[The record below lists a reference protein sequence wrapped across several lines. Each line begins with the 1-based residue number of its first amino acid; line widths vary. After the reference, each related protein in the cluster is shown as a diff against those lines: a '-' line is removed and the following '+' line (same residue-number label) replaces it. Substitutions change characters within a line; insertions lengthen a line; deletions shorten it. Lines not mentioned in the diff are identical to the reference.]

1 MKTEKNRNKVDNL
14 PQANTLNDLC
24 RYFSGIPSNDRK
36 KPQKNGYVIPMMVFV
51 LIVAAMTSFITA
63 QPVPVSEEQTSVM
76 EETEFQ
82 EESIPEAQMYYSTAE
97 LNVRSGPGT
106 DYEIIDTIS
115 FGEEIEV
122 VTIEEGW
129 AEIKTL
135 DKNAY
140 VSADYLSQSQPET
153 ASEDEGPMVWVSYS
167 GNKYHSNPSC
177 SGMKGATQVTLRS
190 AQMTGKTPC
199 SKCY

>member
-1 MKTEKNRNKVDNL
+1 MKAEKNRIKVDNL
-14 PQANTLNDLC
+14 PQVNTLNDLC
-24 RYFSGIPSNDRK
+24 RYFPGIPSNDRK
-36 KPQKNGYVIPMMVFV
+36 NHKKNGYIIPMVFV

-63 QPVPVSEEQTSVM
+63 QPVPVSEEQTAVI

-82 EESIPEAQMYYSTAE
+82 EEGIPEMQIYYSTAE
-97 LNVRSGPGT
+97 LNVRSGPST

-115 FGEEIEV
+115 FGDEVEV
-122 VTIEEGW
+122 VAIEEGW

-135 DKNAY
+135 EENAY

-153 ASEDEGPMVWVSYS
+153 TSENEGPMVWVSYS